1 MKTYP
6 IKTDDNRTFAF
17 EISNAYIGANTI
29 ADLLRQNGRV
39 TNLKKR
45 QPFQSPGD
53 VHIEFQYAD
62 VDFMVWE
69 PYGDNSRYWIG
80 PKNDAD
86 RSVGIEDLE
95 HAFAVYR
102 VPLLRKITGDLV
114 TFNLRALFS
123 GTDA

>member
-17 EISNAYIGANTI
+17 EISNAYIGASTI
-29 ADLLRQNGRV
+29 ADLLRQNSRV

-45 QPFQSPGD
+45 KPLQSPGD
-53 VHIEFQYAD
+53 VHIEFQYAG

-69 PYGDNSRYWIG
+69 PYGDSSRYWIG
-80 PKNDAD
+80 PKNDGD
-86 RSVGIEDLE
+86 RSVGVEDLE
-95 HAFAVYR
+95 SAFARYR
-102 VPLLRKITGDLV
+102 VPLLRKVAGDLV
-114 TFNLRALFS
+114 TLNLRALFS